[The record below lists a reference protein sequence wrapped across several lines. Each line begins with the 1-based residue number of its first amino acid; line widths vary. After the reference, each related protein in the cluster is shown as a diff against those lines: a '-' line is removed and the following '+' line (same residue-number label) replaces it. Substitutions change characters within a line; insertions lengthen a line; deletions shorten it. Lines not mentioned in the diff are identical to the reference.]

1 MLKKPIYET
10 GMVTD
15 GWISIDPTDAEVI
28 EKVYKKDIRE
38 GEERLMLAVLQ
49 DAVECFKTYAGASRP
64 REKRLFQEAEEWI
77 LGQNGDWLFSFHN
90 ICETL
95 QLHADYLR
103 QGLLSWKDAKRDG
116 RFMLDYCATAR
127 VNFVKTHA
135 AHASVRRKTA

>member
-1 MLKKPIYET
+1 
-10 GMVTD
+10 
-15 GWISIDPTDAEVI
+15 
-28 EKVYKKDIRE
+28 
-38 GEERLMLAVLQ
+38 VLQ
-49 DAVECFKTYAGASRP
+49 DAVECFKTYAFATRP

-77 LGQNGDWLFSFHN
+77 VEKNGDWLFSFEN

-116 RFMLDYCATAR
+116 RAMPEYPTGR

-135 AHASVRRKTA
+135 TQASVRLKTA

>member
-1 MLKKPIYET
+1 MLKKAVYET

-49 DAVECFKTYAGASRP
+49 DAVECFKTYACATRP

-77 LGQNGDWLFSFHN
+77 LEQNGDWLFSFDN

-116 RFMLDYCATAR
+116 RVMPEYPTAR
-127 VNFVKTHA
+127 VNFVKTRATQA
-135 AHASVRRKTA
+135 AVRLKTA

>member
-1 MLKKPIYET
+1 MFKKTFYET

-15 GWISIDPTDAEVI
+15 GWISIDPADAGII
-28 EKVYKKDIRE
+28 EKVYQKDIRE

-49 DAVECFKTYAGASRP
+49 DAVECFKTYAFSTRP

-77 LGQNGDWLFSFHN
+77 VEKNGDWLFSFET

-116 RFMLDYCATAR
+116 RAMPEYPTGR

-135 AHASVRRKTA
+135 TQASVRLKTA